1 LIDAPRFIQN
11 RETENR
17 PLFPLQAALS
27 FGLMCRQLMTLK
39 LAVLALCLL
48 GSAAVAQAQPESHFG
63 NPYEHGLRI
72 LLFPA
77 TFTAGISQSS
87 LGSGLRVD
95 LDLGRVATLHAG
107 GGVGWLPV
115 LGEDSVIPYNLRLG
129 ASFNLVDRIQLE
141 PLDGTV
147 RPAAVPAAGGQ
158 RRGTDTDLD
167 VPMSQK
173 LGGPPPPMRERDAYE
188 HAKVRVVHALRAGYD
203 HQRAVQQQR
212 GVPELRGEDPRDDPD
227 ALNSDTDA
235 VAENRVHALWLGYGW
250 STHWSLTPA
259 EAGERELG
267 FRRFYIDVLLT
278 LPDLNS
284 VRGVPG
290 SEAPEGSDA
299 PDLPVGIRVGMEGAF
314 AALLRSPEALGF
326 GYALEIGALPG
337 KSGAEGYLLIGLG
350 VAFEIS
356 TLAD

>member
-1 LIDAPRFIQN
+1 MD
-11 RETENR
+11 
-17 PLFPLQAALS
+17 
-27 FGLMCRQLMTLK
+27 LK
-39 LAVLALCLL
+39 LALVLTCLL
-48 GSAAVAQAQPESHFG
+48 GSAAVAPLPVHAQPESHFG

-87 LGSGLRVD
+87 LGSALRAD
-95 LDLGRVATLHAG
+95 LDLARAATLHLG

-115 LGEDSVIPYNLRLG
+115 LGEDSVVPFNVRLG
-129 ASFNLVDRIQLE
+129 ASFNLSDRIQLE

-173 LGGPPPPMRERDAYE
+173 LGGPPPPMRERDAYD

-203 HQRAVQQQR
+203 LQRAVQQQR
-212 GVPELRGEDPRDDPD
+212 GVPELAEGAERDDPN
-227 ALNSDTDA
+227 ALYADTDA
-235 VAENRVHALWLGYGW
+235 VAENLVHALSLGYGW

-259 EAGERELG
+259 EAGERALG

-278 LPDLNS
+278 LPELTR
-284 VRGVPG
+284 VRGVPD
-290 SEAPEGSDA
+290 SEVPEGADA
-299 PDLPVGIRVGMEGAF
+299 PDLPVGVRVGMEGAF
-314 AALLRSPEALGF
+314 AALLSSPEELGF
-326 GYALEIGALPG
+326 GYTLEIGALPG

-356 TLAD
+356 TLGR